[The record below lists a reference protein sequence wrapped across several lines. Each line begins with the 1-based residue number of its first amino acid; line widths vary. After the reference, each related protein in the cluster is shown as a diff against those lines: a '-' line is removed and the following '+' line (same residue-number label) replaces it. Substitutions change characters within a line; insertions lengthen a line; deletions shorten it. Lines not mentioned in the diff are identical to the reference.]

1 MISYV
6 VSPTNAERLRRGYNY
21 IGKGKKSK
29 IKYGRKGRREIE
41 REKEGREDLISI
53 FVLIKS
59 KSLQAK
65 AGREVE

>member
-21 IGKGKKSK
+21 IGKRKKSK